1 MKRLISG
8 KSLLVFLEVVLLIA
22 VIILS
27 IVHAGKNALVSTEST
42 EDLSESN
49 TEINNDIEESQT
61 GDDSEVVEQ
70 AEPTVDMPETVFSQT
85 VTDRLAQ
92 MSTEEKVA
100 QLFFITPE
108 ALTGMDAVNVA
119 GNSTKAAYD
128 TYPVGGLIYSEVN
141 FQGQLQTSQ
150 LMNGMQSIA
159 QEKMGFEVFL
169 AVEELGGDYSPLASS
184 NHYEITGSPQELAA
198 ERDEEMV
205 HEAAVDI
212 SEYLNAEG
220 FNAVLAPNMDLSGEG
235 YSYGE
240 DTEVAEVMIKSAVS
254 TYREAGIHTVATSY
268 QEGTVYDGNTY
279 RAAIEA
285 GADILMVAAGQFGDG
300 NAIADTRSSLGYTG
314 VIITGDLSDAQITG
328 RYSAGEAA
336 VAAVNAGA
344 DMLYNPADF
353 EEAYDAV
360 LEAVGNGSI
369 STQRLD
375 EAAGRVLSVK
385 LSE

>member
-150 LMNGMQSIA
+150 LMNGMQSFA
-159 QEKMGFEVFL
+159 QEKM
-169 AVEELGGDYSPLASS
+169 
-184 NHYEITGSPQELAA
+184 
-198 ERDEEMV
+198 
-205 HEAAVDI
+205 
-212 SEYLNAEG
+212 
-220 FNAVLAPNMDLSGEG
+220 
-235 YSYGE
+235 
-240 DTEVAEVMIKSAVS
+240 
-254 TYREAGIHTVATSY
+254 
-268 QEGTVYDGNTY
+268 
-279 RAAIEA
+279 
-285 GADILMVAAGQFGDG
+285 
-300 NAIADTRSSLGYTG
+300 
-314 VIITGDLSDAQITG
+314 
-328 RYSAGEAA
+328 
-336 VAAVNAGA
+336 
-344 DMLYNPADF
+344 
-353 EEAYDAV
+353 
-360 LEAVGNGSI
+360 
-369 STQRLD
+369 
-375 EAAGRVLSVK
+375 
-385 LSE
+385 